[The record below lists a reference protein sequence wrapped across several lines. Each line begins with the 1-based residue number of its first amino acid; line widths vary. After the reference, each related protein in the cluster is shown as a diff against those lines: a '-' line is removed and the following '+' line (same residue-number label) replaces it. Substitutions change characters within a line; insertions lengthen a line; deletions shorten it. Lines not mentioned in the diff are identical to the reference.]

1 MAASPIEGTAT
12 TPRRGWLR
20 ENRGFLVFLL
30 CFGVMRTAIA
40 DWNPVPTASMRPT
53 ILEGDVVLVNRLAYD
68 AKVPLTDIALAPLG
82 EPRRGDIVVFAS
94 PKDGTRLIKRLVGL
108 PGDIVEIRG
117 DRLVVNGRPAH
128 YEGAESVSETLEPG
142 LVVPALRATERSGD
156 VEHRVQF
163 LGDPDGTAGAI
174 EQALG
179 PSRRFGPLRVPDGE
193 YFMLGDNRNNSEDSR
208 YIGTVPRRL
217 LAGRAH
223 RILVS
228 AAITDAWQPRL
239 ERFGAAL
246 R

>member
-1 MAASPIEGTAT
+1 MDIAPTGINDPT
-12 TPRRGWLR
+12 TRRGWLR

-68 AKVPLTDIALAPLG
+68 AKLPLTDIALAPLG
-82 EPRRGDIVVFAS
+82 EPRRGDIVVFSS

-117 DRLVVNGRPAH
+117 DRLVVNGEAAS
-128 YEGAESVSETLEPG
+128 YGDAESVSETLAPG
-142 LVVPALRATERSGD
+142 LVVPALRATERSAD

-163 LGDPDGTAGAI
+163 LGAPDPAV

-179 PSRRFGPLRVPDGE
+179 RSRGFGPLRVPDGE

-208 YIGTVPRRL
+208 FIGTVPRRL
-217 LAGRAH
+217 LNGRAH
-223 RILVS
+223 RILIS
-228 AAITDAWQPRL
+228 AAITDGWQPRL
-239 ERFGAAL
+239 ERFGATL